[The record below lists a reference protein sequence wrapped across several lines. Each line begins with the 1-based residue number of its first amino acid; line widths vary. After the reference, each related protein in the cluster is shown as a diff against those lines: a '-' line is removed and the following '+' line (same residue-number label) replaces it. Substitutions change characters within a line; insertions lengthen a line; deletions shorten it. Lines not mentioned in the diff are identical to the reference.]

1 MVKIPAGMVLLAK
14 IVLFLAGGLSILW
27 SLVCFLGG
35 PDGKIGSKES
45 IVWGLGFL
53 VVGCVV
59 VRAGK
64 LVGKPKP
71 EK

>member
-1 MVKIPAGMVLLAK
+1 MVPLIK

-27 SLVCFLGG
+27 SLACFLGG

-45 IVWGLGFL
+45 IIWGLGFL

-59 VRAGK
+59 VLAGK
-64 LVGKPKP
+64 LFGKPKP